1 MEKIVIVIE
10 EYREK
15 LKNENISTSK
25 RSCYMKFIERL
36 EKVVVEYEKEKE
48 FEEEMMERMGWK

>member
-25 RSCYMKFIERL
+25 RSCYMKFVDRL